1 MAIVPKRPE
10 SPTGAGEVN
19 VLSRREA
26 LLTLGLTGLA
36 AVTAACST
44 SKPELPHE
52 QQEEPMPHKDPSHD
66 TSRLVVVCD
75 QDRELIRA
83 VDPKEA
89 QKNPQRYSLHTED
102 CWKEGTPPGNVD
114 PLPPAAPASPTNTPS
129 ASK

>member
-19 VLSRREA
+19 VLSRRKA
-26 LLTLGLTGLA
+26 LKTLGFTGLL
-36 AVTAACST
+36 AVATACRADNP
-44 SKPELPHE
+44 KPARK
-52 QQEEPMPHKDPSHD
+52 PMPPDD
-66 TSRLVVVCD
+66 TSQYVVVCD

-114 PLPPAAPASPTNTPS
+114 PLPPATSASPTNTPS
-129 ASK
+129 AGK

>member
-26 LLTLGLTGLA
+26 LLTLGFTGLLA
-36 AVTAACST
+36 AATACSNDNP
-44 SKPELPHE
+44 KPARNQP
-52 QQEEPMPHKDPSHD
+52 QKPMPSEHPSHD

-75 QDRELIRA
+75 QDRERIRA
-83 VDPKEA
+83 VDPEEL
-89 QKNPQRYSLHTED
+89 QEHPQRYSLHTED
-102 CWKEGTPPGNVD
+102 CWKKGTPPSNVD

-129 ASK
+129 AGK

>member
-26 LLTLGLTGLA
+26 LLTLGFTGLL
-36 AVTAACST
+36 AVTAACRADNP
-44 SKPELPHE
+44 KPVPPEH
-52 QQEEPMPHKDPSHD
+52 PSHD
-66 TSRLVVVCD
+66 TSQGVVTCD
-75 QDRELIRA
+75 RKKGLIRV

-89 QKNPQRYSLHTED
+89 QKNPQRYSLNTED
-102 CWKEGTPPGNVD
+102 CWEEATPPSNVD
-114 PLPPAAPASPTNTPS
+114 QLPPAALASPTNTPS

>member
-36 AVTAACST
+36 AVTAACRADNP
-44 SKPELPHE
+44 KPVPPEH
-52 QQEEPMPHKDPSHD
+52 PSHD
-66 TSRLVVVCD
+66 TSQGVVTCD
-75 QDRELIRA
+75 RKKGLIRV

-89 QKNPQRYSLHTED
+89 QKNPQRYSLNTED
-102 CWKEGTPPGNVD
+102 CWEEATPPSNVD
-114 PLPPAAPASPTNTPS
+114 PLPPAALASPTGTSPT
-129 ASK
+129 SK